1 MWLAV
6 VASQEE
12 EVGDC
17 HDAIV
22 MQRVACSKPGSM
34 ACKGATADLAK
45 AGCDDA
51 SGPGDFLDHMDD
63 DLDLGG
69 HSAVKQL
76 GERDESA
83 WGRRRKKKRFGRTR
97 RRSSKKLKRGFR
109 SRPRYKRKSSKK
121 RFFRRR
127 YKRKSYKRKSSK
139 RYSRKKPKRKS
150 SKGYSRKKSSRSKRP
165 KRIPKRPRKFKRP
178 KRPRKFK
185 RPKRVRKKRLRPRR
199 AAGGSR
205 KEKEFFKMLR
215 GLLYSDPRKCGS
227 PGQCAKV
234 VQTALRA
241 DKKLQKAT
249 LKVKAAKSAKV
260 KECAK
265 VVAKAIKTTKTVML
279 EQQKKQKLGTPD
291 QCAKVVAAALKI
303 AEKIRPGTLRTKRLK
318 ALARGSASK
327 YFWKP

>member
-1 MWLAV
+1 VWAAV
-6 VASQEE
+6 VASQED

-45 AGCDDA
+45 TGCDDA
-51 SGPGDFLDHMDD
+51 AGPGGFLDHMDH
-63 DLDLGG
+63 DLAG
-69 HSAVKQL
+69 HSTVKQL
-76 GERDESA
+76 GEQEQT
-83 WGRRRKKKRFGRTR
+83 GRGKKTKRFRR
-97 RRSSKKLKRGFR
+97 IPRRSRR
-109 SRPRYKRKSSKK
+109 ASKK
-121 RFFRRR
+121 RLSRFKRGRGKKTKRFQRTPPRSRRASK
-127 YKRKSYKRKSSK
+127 KRL
-139 RYSRKKPKRKS
+139 SR
-150 SKGYSRKKSSRSKRP
+150 
-165 KRIPKRPRKFKRP
+165 FKRP
-178 KRPRKFK
+178 SRKN
-185 RPKRVRKKRLRPRR
+185 RILHPRR

-205 KEKEFFKMLR
+205 KEKKFFSMLR

-241 DKKLQKAT
+241 DKKLQKAK
-249 LKVKAAKSAKV
+249 LKVKASKSAPV

-265 VVAKAIKTTKTVML
+265 VVAKAIKTTKQVML

-303 AEKIRPGTLRTKRLK
+303 AEKIRPGSLRTKRLK
-318 ALARGSASK
+318 ALAQGSAPK
-327 YFWKP
+327 YFLKKP